1 MQNKKRSP
9 FCKFCNLSSLKYRRH
24 MRVTPAHRSENKTSK
39 YKVKAWHSIND
50 FIEAY
55 YNEPT
60 CPSQS
65 LQDQTVLGDKPS
77 A

>member
-1 MQNKKRSP
+1 
-9 FCKFCNLSSLKYRRH
+9 

-65 LQDQTVLGDKPS
+65 LQDQTGYSFLTVTLLIRVGTALPHVT
-77 A
+77 